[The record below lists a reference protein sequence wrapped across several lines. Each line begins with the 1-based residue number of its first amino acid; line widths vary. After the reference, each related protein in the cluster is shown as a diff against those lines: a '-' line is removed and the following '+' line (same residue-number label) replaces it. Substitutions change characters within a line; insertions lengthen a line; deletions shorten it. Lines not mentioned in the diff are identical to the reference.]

1 MADKPMMDNKGYI
14 DVQSA
19 LKLKEAEGRVERESR
34 EAAGRVEVDKLNA
47 ESDAKF
53 RELLIRESAKETASK
68 HLAKFAGFYLT
79 FLVCTFIFSI
89 QFVPET
95 SIAVVA
101 GLITLVV
108 TNLSTI
114 LKGIVENGD
123 AKDEDDPKT
132 FRGKQ

>member
-1 MADKPMMDNKGYI
+1 MTDKPMMDNQGYI

-19 LKLKEAEGRVERESR
+19 LKLKEAE
-34 EAAGRVEVDKLNA
+34 GRVEVDKLNA

-68 HLAKFAGFYLT
+68 HLAKFAGLYLLI
-79 FLVCTFIFSI
+79 LVLAFIFSI
-89 QFVPET
+89 KFIPET

-108 TNLSTI
+108 TSLSTI
-114 LKGIVENGD
+114 LRGIVENGD
-123 AKDEDDPKT
+123 DKEHQREEARQ
-132 FRGKQ
+132 RGIIK

>member
-1 MADKPMMDNKGYI
+1 MEKSTIDGKGYI

-34 EAAGRVEVDKLNA
+34 QAQGRTEVDKLNA

-68 HLAKFAGFYLT
+68 HLAKFAGLYLLI
-79 FLVCTFIFSI
+79 LVLAFIGSI
-89 QFVPET
+89 QFIPES

-108 TNLSTI
+108 TSLSSI
-114 LKGIVENGD
+114 LRGIVENGTN
-123 AKDEDDPKT
+123 KDETPPGA
-132 FRGKQ
+132 GKGPRS

>member
-1 MADKPMMDNKGYI
+1 MDNKGYI

-19 LKLKEAEGRVERESR
+19 LKLKEAEGRVERER
-34 EAAGRVEVDKLNA
+34 RVADGRVEVDKLNA

-68 HLAKFAGFYLT
+68 HLAKFAGLYLLI
-79 FLVCTFIFSI
+79 LVLAFIASI
-89 QFVPET
+89 QFIPES

-108 TNLSTI
+108 TSLSSI
-114 LKGIVENGD
+114 LRGIVENGG
-123 AKDEDDPKT
+123 KDESDKAPDVRPPKT
-132 FRGKQ
+132 KLQ

>member
-1 MADKPMMDNKGYI
+1 MDNKGYI

-19 LKLKEAEGRVERESR
+19 LKLKEAEGRVE
-34 EAAGRVEVDKLNA
+34 VEKLNA

-68 HLAKFAGFYLT
+68 HLAKFAGLYLLI
-79 FLVCTFIFSI
+79 LVLAFIGSI
-89 QFVPET
+89 KFIPSE

-108 TNLSTI
+108 TSLSTI
-114 LKGIVENGD
+114 LRGIVENGD
-123 AKDEDDPKT
+123 HREEAHVVKREKVN
-132 FRGKQ
+132 K